1 MKTSPNSVARSIT
14 TLIGVVVLSSGFWLS
29 LPVAAAP
36 PAKNA
41 PAPPAKSDGRLFAAF
56 VPVLRH
62 PRCMNCHSQGDF
74 PRQGD
79 DGHPHTMN
87 VRRGPGGRS
96 SGVALAEPNEPSN
109 VRAVGRDRR
118 AS

>member
-41 PAPPAKSDGRLFAAF
+41 PAPPAKSDGKLFAAF

-62 PRCMNCHSQGDF
+62 PRCMNAI
-74 PRQGD
+74 PRETSRGKE
-79 DGHPHTMN
+79 TM
-87 VRRGPGGRS
+87 VIRIR
-96 SGVALAEPNEPSN
+96 
-109 VRAVGRDRR
+109 
-118 AS
+118 

>member
-1 MKTSPNSVARSIT
+1 MKTSHPSVARSIFA
-14 TLIGVVVLSSGFWLS
+14 LIAVVALGSGFWLS

-41 PAPPAKSDGRLFAAF
+41 PAPPAKGDGKLFTAF

-62 PRCMNCHSQGDF
+62 PRCMNCHSLGDF

-79 DGHPHTMN
+79 DK
-87 VRRGPGGRS
+87 
-96 SGVALAEPNEPSN
+96 NELSDE
-109 VRAVGRDRR
+109 V
-118 AS
+118 SY